1 MTRESY
7 IKLMENINAQRH
19 QCYMTIRKYPTSVN
33 MHPATIRECINI
45 GMNSTS
51 NFNPNTGAL
60 AVFGI
65 KVNPCVDIA
74 QGIAECQ
81 ISIDELTKN

>member
-7 IKLMENINAQRH
+7 IRLMESINTQRH
-19 QCYMTIRKYPTSVN
+19 QCYMAIGKYPTSVN

-45 GMNSTS
+45 GMN
-51 NFNPNTGAL
+51 PHIGAL
-60 AVFGI
+60 TVFGI

-74 QGIAECQ
+74 QGVAECQ